1 MRSVIVG
8 IVAGAIVL
16 GGGVGCATKGYVQRQ
31 VGEVNSKVDD
41 LSSDVEQNQERTR
54 QNEQRIGEVDQ
65 RAGAAEGAAAAAGRS
80 ADAAGTR
87 AGEAGAKADALERES
102 NRLMFEVVL
111 TSDQANFGFDAVEL
125 PDAAKAEI
133 DELVVQLAADPQG
146 QYIEIEGHTDS
157 AGSHE
162 VNQRVG
168 LRRAE
173 AAKRYL
179 HEHHQVPLHKINV
192 ISYGEEKPAVPNTT
206 RAGRAQNRRVVIRV
220 LS

>member
-1 MRSVIVG
+1 MRSVIFG

-16 GGGVGCATKGYVQRQ
+16 GGGVGCATKGYVQ
-31 VGEVNSKVDD
+31 
-41 LSSDVEQNQERTR
+41 RTR

-125 PDAAKAEI
+125 
-133 DELVVQLAADPQG
+133 
-146 QYIEIEGHTDS
+146 
-157 AGSHE
+157 
-162 VNQRVG
+162 
-168 LRRAE
+168 
-173 AAKRYL
+173 
-179 HEHHQVPLHKINV
+179 
-192 ISYGEEKPAVPNTT
+192 
-206 RAGRAQNRRVVIRV
+206 
-220 LS
+220 